1 MKRTPLLI
9 LGLLFLL
16 LCVACLFYP
25 DHSSNLHLALVIELV
40 FFIQFALTKKSRAIP
55 EPQEINSTHHRV
67 ELKEAA
73 VYELE
78 AVEAEVQEIH

>member
-1 MKRTPLLI
+1 
-9 LGLLFLL
+9 
-16 LCVACLFYP
+16 
-25 DHSSNLHLALVIELV
+25 LVIELV